1 MVTSIYKMDIVQ
13 NDYDQC
19 LYYASNVFARSMEKL
34 AEEEFGA
41 IGLSPS
47 YAYLLMAAIQ
57 KPGIR
62 PLELSQ
68 ILQLH
73 PSTITRLVDK
83 LQIKGYLERLNSGRT
98 TKILPTSKSQ
108 GMQLKLARAW
118 QNLQNR
124 YTLLLGE
131 EQTQQLITAIG
142 GARDKI
148 V

>member
-1 MVTSIYKMDIVQ
+1 MNIAQ

-19 LYYASNVFARSMEKL
+19 LYFVSNVFARSMEKL

-73 PSTITRLVDK
+73 PSTITRLLDK
-83 LQIKGYLERLNSGRT
+83 LQMKGYLERLNSGRT
-98 TKILPTSKSQ
+98 TKILPTTKSQ
-108 GMQLKLARAW
+108 GMKLKLERAW
-118 QNLQNR
+118 QNLHNR
-124 YTLLLGE
+124 YTQLLGE
-131 EQTQQLITAIG
+131 EQTQQLISTIG
-142 GARDKI
+142 SAQEKFI
-148 V
+148 W